1 MNRFIKAAKAW
12 DVAAVGGLLD
22 ENPDWST
29 YTDRGGRTA
38 LHYTAARDTRK
49 TQDAPER
56 AVELADMLVA
66 RGADIDAVHEIPDDD
81 ETFPARPV
89 WYAYARGANMPL
101 VRHLL
106 ARGAN
111 PNSCLWATAWNDDT
125 DATALFLKHGA
136 VPDERFD
143 GETPFLYAYR
153 LKRFA
158 AAEILLAHGAD
169 VDAPDADGNTALH
182 LAILKGFSVADTDRL
197 LRAGANPA
205 RLNGDGE
212 DAIALAER
220 LRRRGVLKLLNA
232 A

>member
-1 MNRFIKAAKAW
+1 MNRFIRAAKAW
-12 DVAAVGGLLD
+12 DVAAVGKLLD

-29 YTDRGGRTA
+29 YTDRGGRTG
-38 LHYTAARDTRK
+38 LHYAAARDTRK
-49 TQDAPER
+49 TQDPLER
-56 AVELADMLVA
+56 AIDIADMLIA
-66 RGADIDAVHEIPDDD
+66 QGADIDAVHEIPDDGD
-81 ETFPARPV
+81 IFPARPV

-111 PNSCLWATAWNDDT
+111 PNSCLWATAWNDDA
-125 DATALFLKHGA
+125 DAAALFLKHGA

-143 GETPFLYAYR
+143 GETPFLYAYK
-153 LKRFA
+153 LKRFT
-158 AAEILLAHGAD
+158 AAETLLAHGAD
-169 VDAPDADGNTALH
+169 IDAPNAHGDTALH
-182 LAILKGFSVADTDRL
+182 LAISKGFTVADTDRL
-197 LRAGANPA
+197 LQAGANPA
-205 RLNGDGE
+205 RRNGDGE